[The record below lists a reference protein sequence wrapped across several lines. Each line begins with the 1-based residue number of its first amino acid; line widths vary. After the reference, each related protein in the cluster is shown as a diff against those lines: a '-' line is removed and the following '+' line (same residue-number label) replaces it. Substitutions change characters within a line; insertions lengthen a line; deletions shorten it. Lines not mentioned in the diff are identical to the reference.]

1 MNCHEMR
8 NRKRNRKTSALPATS
23 LINKREKCF
32 FPNKKSRKNPK
43 KKKKQPT
50 RKKWKICTPYGG
62 AACCTMLPAQYATI
76 CCTSGC
82 LQQNKHNISRA
93 HSIHI
98 NIKIRFESNLNL
110 NSHLTCMHNSLQF
123 GLLGGSKS
131 SVDLIYNRPDHNW
144 AQSIR
149 RPVIA
154 DPIDWTRWA
163 ANLPVDPHP
172 EYLGCISEY
181 RVPIRSAGECT
192 RLILFTNDRHNAV
205 PLASLPFFRVPRS
218 VWRVVIVL

>member
-123 GLLGGSKS
+123 CLLGGSKS
-131 SVDLIYNRPDHNW
+131 PVDLIYNRPDHNW

-172 EYLGCISEY
+172 EYLGCISDASRSIEY
-181 RVPIRSAGECT
+181 PFEVQVNAPD
-192 RLILFTNDRHNAV
+192 LFCLLMIATMQYR
-205 PLASLPFFRVPRS
+205 
-218 VWRVVIVL
+218 